1 MGSIREKCRAKEV
14 EVIRREDTKVEEEMD
29 RWDVRITRVS

>member
-1 MGSIREKCRAKEV
+1 MGTIREKCRAEEV

-29 RWDVRITRVS
+29 RWDVQIIRVS